1 MRKVGNAGLG
11 SFRKATVGQ
20 GTLHLSF
27 KAEACNYK
35 LPRNSYSLY
44 SSHWSDQTS
53 GCPGRGV
60 SDLWNHLDKIWSGLK
75 RLDVPV
81 HLFIQHRRPDQRSYA
96 ARSLCVCPT
105 RCSRVPHMW
114 QRIASVRPQAL
125 HRRSQ
130 LGHEAR

>member
-11 SFRKATVGQ
+11 SFRKVTVGQ

-44 SSHWSDQTS
+44 SSHWSHQTS

-60 SDLWNHLDKIWSGLK
+60 SDLWNHLDKIRSGLK
-75 RLDVPV
+75 AWMSPYISLSSRADRISEAMLLEVCV
-81 HLFIQHRRPDQRSYA
+81 SALQGAAESLTCGNVLHL
-96 ARSLCVCPT
+96 
-105 RCSRVPHMW
+105 
-114 QRIASVRPQAL
+114 
-125 HRRSQ
+125 
-130 LGHEAR
+130 